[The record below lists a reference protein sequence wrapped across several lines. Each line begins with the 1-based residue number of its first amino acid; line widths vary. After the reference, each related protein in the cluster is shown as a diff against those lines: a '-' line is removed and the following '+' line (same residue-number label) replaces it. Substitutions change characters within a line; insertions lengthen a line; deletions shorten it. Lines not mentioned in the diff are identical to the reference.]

1 MRSHTLV
8 RVGVACLMVG
18 LVLLAA
24 GSALVDRTTAPEL
37 LQPLLTAGTYALVT
51 SGVGLLAMGVAFP
64 DLPDGGPGHHDPAT
78 AHPTTPFARR

>member
-1 MRSHTLV
+1 MRSLNLV

-37 LQPLLTAGTYALVT
+37 LQPLLTACTYALVT

-64 DLPDGGPGHHDPAT
+64 DLPDGEPGPNDPAA
-78 AHPTTPFARR
+78 AHPPTPFASR